1 HVRLRGKTWYAVL
14 SLGQGVT
21 RKTVW
26 RSLPQCKG
34 KRDAELACAKIVQE
48 IAGGG
53 FALPDNATL
62 AQWAEHWISI
72 GCPGRRRQAIGA
84 HANERY
90 ENYLKVHVLP
100 TLGHRPLQ
108 KLQAAEIDALYT
120 ALADKLAPATLHAVH
135 VTLSSCLSTAVRT
148 RKIAK
153 SPIADLAKLPSRG
166 ESDRGIALDET
177 QLRKLIQ
184 GFRNHPLYA
193 IVNVAAF
200 TGARRSE
207 ILALRW
213 EDFDPIARTLRIE
226 RSVEHTRRH
235 GLRVKG
241 PKTERGKRTIEIDA
255 GLVTLLLA
263 ERERHLRIVA
273 GVPDGVDVNL
283 SLIKLPPG
291 ALMFPAPPDAGEQFS
306 LTKLRTP
313 QGVTESFQKR
323 AAKLGFPDL
332 RLHDLRG
339 THETMLLDMGVPV
352 ATVAARGGH
361 DPAVLLRSY
370 AKRTKK
376 GDAAA
381 VSAIAAIA
389 RNVTGT

>member
-1 HVRLRGKTWYAVL
+1 VKE
-14 SLGQGVT
+14 
-21 RKTVW
+21 
-26 RSLPQCKG
+26 
-34 KRDAELACAKIVQE
+34 AEIECAKIVLE

-72 GCPGRRRQAIGA
+72 GCPGRRRQAVGA
-84 HANERY
+84 RANERY
-90 ENYLKVHVLP
+90 ENYLRVHVLP
-100 TLGHRPLQ
+100 TLGRRPLQ

-120 ALADKLAPATLHAVH
+120 ALADKLAPATLHGVH
-135 VTLSSCLSTAVRT
+135 VTLCSCLSTAVRT
-148 RKIAK
+148 HKIANN
-153 SPIADLAKLPSRG
+153 PISDLAKIPGRG
-166 ESDRGIALDET
+166 ESDHGVALDEA
-177 QLRKLIQ
+177 QLRRLIK
-184 GFRNHPLYA
+184 GFVDHPLHA

-207 ILALRW
+207 ILALKW
-213 EDFDPIARTLRIE
+213 ENFDPIARTLRIE
-226 RSVEHTRRH
+226 HSIEHTRRH

-241 PKTERGKRTIEIDA
+241 PKSERGIRTIEIDA

-263 ERERHLRIVA
+263 ERDRHLRLVA
-273 GVPDGVDVNL
+273 GVPDGVNVDL
-283 SLIKLPPG
+283 SLIKLPAG
-291 ALMFPAPPDAGEQFS
+291 ALMFPAPPDPGEQVS

-323 AAKLGFPDL
+323 AVKIGFSDL
-332 RLHDLRG
+332 RFHDLRG
-339 THETMLLDMGVPV
+339 THETMLLDMGIPV
-352 ATVAARGGH
+352 HVVAARGGH

-381 VSAIAAIA
+381 VSAITAIA

>member
-1 HVRLRGKTWYAVL
+1 M
-14 SLGQGVT
+14 
-21 RKTVW
+21 
-26 RSLPQCKG
+26 
-34 KRDAELACAKIVQE
+34 
-48 IAGGG
+48 
-53 FALPDNATL
+53 
-62 AQWAEHWISI
+62 
-72 GCPGRRRQAIGA
+72 
-84 HANERY
+84 
-90 ENYLKVHVLP
+90 
-100 TLGHRPLQ
+100 Q

-120 ALADKLAPATLHAVH
+120 VLADKLAPATLHSVH
-135 VTLSSCLSTAVRT
+135 ITLSSCLSTAVRT

-153 SPIADLAKLPSRG
+153 SPINDLAKLPPRG
-166 ESDRGIALDET
+166 ESDHGIALDET
-177 QLRKLIQ
+177 QLRKLID
-184 GFRNHPLYA
+184 GFRDHPLRA

-213 EDFDPIARTLRIE
+213 ENFDPIARTLRIE
-226 RSVEHTRRH
+226 GSVEHTRRY

-241 PKTERGKRTIEIDA
+241 PKSARGVRTIEIDA

-263 ERERHLRIVA
+263 ERERHLRLLA
-273 GVPDGVDVNL
+273 GIPDGVDVDL
-283 SLIKLPPG
+283 SLIKLPSG
-291 ALMFPAPPDAGEQFS
+291 ALMFPAPPDHGEQVS

-323 AAKLGFPDL
+323 AARIGFADL
-332 RLHDLRG
+332 RFHDLRG
-339 THETMLLDMGVPV
+339 THETMLLDMGIPV
-352 ATVAARGGH
+352 HVVAARGGH

>member
-1 HVRLRGKTWYAVL
+1 V
-14 SLGQGVT
+14 GQGNK

-34 KRDAELACAKIVQE
+34 KKEAEIACAKIVLE

-53 FALPDNATL
+53 FTLPDNATL
-62 AQWAEHWISI
+62 AQWVEHWLSS
-72 GCPGRRRQAIGA
+72 GCPGRRRQAVGA
-84 HANERY
+84 RANERY
-90 ENYLKVHVLP
+90 ADYLRAHVLP
-100 TLGHRPLQ
+100 TLGQRPLQ

-120 ALADKLAPATLHAVH
+120 ALGDKLAPATLHGVH

-153 SPIADLAKLPSRG
+153 SPIDDLARLPPRG
-166 ESDRGIALDET
+166 ESDHGIALDET
-177 QLRKLIQ
+177 QLRKLIE
-184 GFRNHPLYA
+184 GFQDHPLYT

-213 EDFDPIARTLRIE
+213 EDFDPIAKTLRIE
-226 RSVEHTRRH
+226 RSVEHTRQH

-241 PKTERGKRTIEIDA
+241 PKSERGNRTIEIDA
-255 GLVTLLLA
+255 GLATLLLA
-263 ERERHLRIVA
+263 ERERHLRLVA

-283 SLIKLPPG
+283 SLIKLPAG
-291 ALMFPAPPDAGEQFS
+291 ALMFPAPPDPGEQYS

-323 AAKLGFPDL
+323 AARLGFPEL
-332 RLHDLRG
+332 RFHDLRG
-339 THETMLLDMGVPV
+339 THETMLLDMGIPV
-352 ATVAARGGH
+352 HVVAARGGH

>member
-1 HVRLRGKTWYAVL
+1 VV
-14 SLGQGVT
+14 SVGQGSK

-34 KRDAELACAKIVQE
+34 KREAELACAKIVQE
-48 IAGGG
+48 IADGG
-53 FALPDNATL
+53 FAVPDNATL
-62 AQWAEHWISI
+62 AQWVDHWVSI
-72 GCPGRRRQAIGA
+72 GCPGRRRQAVGA

-90 ENYLKVHVLP
+90 ANYLKVHVLP
-100 TLGHRPLQ
+100 VLGHRPLQ
-108 KLQAAEIDALYT
+108 KLQATEIDALYT
-120 ALADKLAPATLHAVH
+120 ALAETTENKRALAPATLHGVH

-148 RKIAK
+148 RKLAK
-153 SPIADLAKLPSRG
+153 SPIADLAKIPARG
-166 ESDRGIALDET
+166 ESDHGVALDEA
-177 QLRKLIQ
+177 QLRKLIG
-184 GFRNHPLYA
+184 GFRDHPLHT

-213 EDFDPIARTLRIE
+213 EDLNPIARTLRIE

-241 PKTERGKRTIEIDA
+241 PKSERGKRTIEIDA

-263 ERERHLRIVA
+263 ERDRHLRLVA
-273 GVPDGVDVNL
+273 GVPDGINVDL
-283 SLIKLPPG
+283 SLIKLPTG
-291 ALMFPAPPDAGEQFS
+291 ALMFPAPPDPGEQVS

-313 QGVTESFQKR
+313 QSVTQSFWKR
-323 AAKLGFPDL
+323 ATRIGFRDL
-332 RLHDLRG
+332 RFHDLRG
-339 THETMLLDMGVPV
+339 THETMLLDMGIPV
-352 ATVAARGGH
+352 HVVAARGGH
-361 DPAVLLRSY
+361 DPTVLLRSY

-381 VSAIAAIA
+381 VLAIAAIA